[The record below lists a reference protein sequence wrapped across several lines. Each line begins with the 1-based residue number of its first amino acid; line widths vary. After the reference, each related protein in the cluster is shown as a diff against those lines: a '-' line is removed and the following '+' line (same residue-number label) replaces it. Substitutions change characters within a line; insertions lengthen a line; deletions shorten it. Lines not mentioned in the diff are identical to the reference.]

1 MNNSLREAEERLL
14 AILAKSYDKDI
25 ATDEQL
31 KNLLLAVYA
40 AGKISGATL
49 RESQR

>member
-14 AILAKSYDKDI
+14 AILAKSYNKDI

-40 AGKISGATL
+40 AGKISGG
-49 RESQR
+49 QR